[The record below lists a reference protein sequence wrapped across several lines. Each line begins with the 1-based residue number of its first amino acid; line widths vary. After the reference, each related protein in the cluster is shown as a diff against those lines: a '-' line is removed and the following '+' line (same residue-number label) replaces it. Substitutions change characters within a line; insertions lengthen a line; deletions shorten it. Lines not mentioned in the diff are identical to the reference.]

1 MTLTRTP
8 LGGRY
13 SLERPLLSSRDERH
27 WMAIEVATGRLVLV
41 AICESGKQSSL
52 LAARGVTHRH
62 LSSLIDVVREIP
74 TGTFPDRVKVPAGAV
89 AGVAE
94 HVPGRTLRAVLED
107 GPLHAAKAVAWVLRL
122 ADAVQALHAVG
133 SVHGAISPRS
143 VLAAPEGRAIAPVL
157 SQLMAPVIGA
167 FCPPE
172 RLRGAAEAPTD
183 DVWALY
189 ATLYAALTGKAPFSG
204 STRDALQREMSKRPA
219 PLSTFGVEEPA
230 LQEITAHGLVAE
242 RRARAADLAELVE
255 ALDGWERNPK
265 MLPPPAPPPRP
276 AAKGLGDIVDGIA
289 FSAAREDGIVID
301 DGSLPDD
308 QGRSA
313 DFPDDE
319 LATVMAKLPAAML
332 AGLAAAAARPATG
345 SSPRATAPA
354 NTPAQVAPQA
364 AAAPTPPKRLSLN
377 PFARKRSLVPWV
389 AAAVVLGGGVGYL
402 LLAPK
407 PEPDPESRAP
417 AEARPALA
425 RPAPK
430 PIAKKDP
437 DVARDECVVAHFPQ
451 SSFEGQPDFSFV
463 CKDGDFRETTARL
476 HAMVIVKDSADAGD
490 ASIADAAPGL
500 SVNVARAD
508 GARDGGAPGPRLGWY
523 ELPATAIIRKTCC
536 PTATPIVLPE
546 TRGRCEQ
553 IQTVVRRLADDSAKS
568 VDLAPGER
576 NFDKTVGCIYA
587 QHLRHGYGYE
597 RPTPVNRALFQQFLS
612 RAAIIGTRR

>member
-27 WMAIEVATGRLVLV
+27 WMAIEVATGRLVVV
-41 AICESGKQSSL
+41 AICESARQGT
-52 LAARGVTHRH
+52 LAPARGVTHRH
-62 LSSLIDVVREIP
+62 LTSLIDVVREIP
-74 TGTFPDRVKVPAGAV
+74 AGTFPDRVKVPAGAV

-94 HVPGRTLRAVLED
+94 HVPGRTLRSLLEQ

-157 SQLMAPVIGA
+157 SQLVAPAIGA

-242 RRARAADLAELVE
+242 RRGRALDLAELVE
-255 ALDGWERNPK
+255 ALDGWERDPK

-276 AAKGLGDIVDGIA
+276 AAKGLGDIVGGTA
-289 FSAAREDGIVID
+289 FGVARDDDIVID
-301 DGSLPDD
+301 DTALPDD

-332 AGLAAAAARPATG
+332 AGLAAAAAHPQTRSLPRETAASSMPAEVG
-345 SSPRATAPA
+345 
-354 NTPAQVAPQA
+354 PQPV
-364 AAAPTPPKRLSLN
+364 AAPTPPKRVSLN
-377 PFARKRSLVPWV
+377 PFARKRNLVPWV
-389 AAAVVLGGGVGYL
+389 AAAAVAGAGVAYLVLASKRG
-402 LLAPK
+402 ADPK
-407 PEPDPESRAP
+407 SQAS
-417 AEARPALA
+417 AEARPAPP
-425 RPAPK
+425 RPAAMPT
-430 PIAKKDP
+430 AKKDP
-437 DVARDECVVAHFPQ
+437 DVARDECVVAHFPP
-451 SSFEGQPDFSFV
+451 SSFEGKPDFSFV
-463 CKDGDFRETTARL
+463 CKDGEFRETAGRL
-476 HAMVIVKDSADAGD
+476 HAMVIATDAADAGD
-490 ASIADAAPGL
+490 ASFADGAPGL
-500 SVNVARAD
+500 SVNAAREE
-508 GARDGGAPGPRLGWY
+508 ARDGGVTGPLFGWY

-536 PTATPIVLPE
+536 PGAAPIVLPE
-546 TRGRCEQ
+546 IRARCEELQ
-553 IQTVVRRLADDSAKS
+553 SVVRRLAEDSAKS
-568 VDLAPGER
+568 VDLAPGAR
-576 NFDKTVGCIYA
+576 NFDKAVGCIYA
-587 QHLRHGYGYE
+587 KHLRHGYAYE
-597 RPTPVNRALFQQFLS
+597 RPTPANRALFQQFLS
-612 RAAIIGTRR
+612 RAAIIGARR